1 MTTNTRPYK
10 FISESDN
17 GGFIV
22 SLVNDPFGG
31 ISVEL
36 SDFKMEEDDQ
46 LKFNFTVIDDIDE
59 SLYDLLAK
67 EIETTVQFIIND
79 SVKYLEE
86 KVQ

>member
-10 FISESDN
+10 FISESDT

-36 SDFKMEEDDQ
+36 SDFQLEDDQ
-46 LKFNFTVIDDIDE
+46 LKFNFSLIDDVDE
-59 SLYDLLAK
+59 SLYKELTS
-67 EIETTVQFIIND
+67 EIEKTVLYIIND
-79 SVKYLEE
+79 SINNLKET
-86 KVQ
+86 